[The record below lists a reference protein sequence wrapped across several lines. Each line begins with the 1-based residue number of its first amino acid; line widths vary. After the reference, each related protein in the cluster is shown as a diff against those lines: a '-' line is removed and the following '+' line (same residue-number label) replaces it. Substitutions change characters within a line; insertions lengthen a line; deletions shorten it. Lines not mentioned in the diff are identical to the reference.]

1 MAQRCRTEK
10 VKRTAAFGQSQW
22 VFKRPR
28 RGRLLPDAGHRALCD
43 AERLEWVRIGRAALC
58 RYKAKAAVR
67 RAYEADCRITN
78 ARHGAPVCS
87 DYPLEL
93 FQRVITVSLET
104 MKIVRSLPALDIGK

>member
-1 MAQRCRTEK
+1 MTASAPRTRYCS
-10 VKRTAAFGQSQW
+10 VH
-22 VFKRPR
+22 
-28 RGRLLPDAGHRALCD
+28 RGMG
-43 AERLEWVRIGRAALC
+43 IGRAALC

-78 ARHGAPVCS
+78 ARHGAPVRS